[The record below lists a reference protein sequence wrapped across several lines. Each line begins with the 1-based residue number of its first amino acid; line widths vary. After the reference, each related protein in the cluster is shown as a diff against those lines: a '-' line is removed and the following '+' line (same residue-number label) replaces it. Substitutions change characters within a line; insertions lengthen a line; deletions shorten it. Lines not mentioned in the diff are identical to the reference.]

1 MCAFLG
7 LCVVNATY
15 LLIWFRSIWT
25 RYTRITHSLNTR
37 HQEGLELLRHVW
49 SCCTMAFTTNL
60 WYDLGEYLISGT
72 IAQVET
78 VQH

>member
-1 MCAFLG
+1 M
-7 LCVVNATY
+7 
-15 LLIWFRSIWT
+15 
-25 RYTRITHSLNTR
+25 ITHSLN
-37 HQEGLELLRHVW
+37 
-49 SCCTMAFTTNL
+49 TMAFTTNL